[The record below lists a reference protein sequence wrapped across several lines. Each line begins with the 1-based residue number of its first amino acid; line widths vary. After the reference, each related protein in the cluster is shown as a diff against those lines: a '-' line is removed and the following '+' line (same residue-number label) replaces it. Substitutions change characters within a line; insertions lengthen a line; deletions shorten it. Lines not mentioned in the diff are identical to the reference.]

1 MPLLAGI
8 DWNWLLRNN
17 DFPLVVFTASIPILV
32 IVVLV
37 AIYGY
42 GQKTLQARLKE
53 RMIERGFTAEE
64 IIAVINAGEGRGQ
77 GRKGATRV
85 NDPTSQPDCL
95 KTSQADGSS

>member
-42 GQKTLQARLKE
+42 GHKTLQARLKE

-64 IIAVINAGEGRGQ
+64 IIAVINAGEGRDQVSKAATQ
-77 GRKGATRV
+77 GNA
-85 NDPTSQPDCL
+85 P
-95 KTSQADGSS
+95 TSQADRLETPVG